1 MTVQG
6 GQQGQQSSQ
15 PAQKSCREG
24 PGRAGA
30 GAPRKARVYRRCQ
43 EQDCVGGLGCLAEIA
58 HPQTVRLI
66 CLSLYLSVPL
76 TSALC
81 VQPPVLQAARDVFQ
95 GEVQPRQTPDIYRVG
110 KGAGPFLLRCPPTSI
125 IISYTSVALE
135 KHLSAL
141 LAISISLAI
150 ELGKEAD
157 QRDVEAA
164 RRHRGVHLCAAR
176 TCPHDP
182 PSA

>member
-1 MTVQG
+1 M
-6 GQQGQQSSQ
+6 
-15 PAQKSCREG
+15 
-24 PGRAGA
+24 
-30 GAPRKARVYRRCQ
+30 
-43 EQDCVGGLGCLAEIA
+43 
-58 HPQTVRLI
+58 RLI

-110 KGAGPFLLRCPPTSI
+110 KGAGSFLLRCPPTSI

-141 LAISISLAI
+141 IFCP
-150 ELGKEAD
+150 
-157 QRDVEAA
+157 VF
-164 RRHRGVHLCAAR
+164 RHKFLPVF
-176 TCPHDP
+176 
-182 PSA
+182 